1 MPSNR
6 QLFLQH
12 LAQTSDIPMCLEINK
27 AEGVFLFDTKG
38 KKYFDLI
45 SGISVSNLGH
55 NYPSITQAIKKQADE
70 YLHLM
75 VYGEYVQSPQVEL
88 AKKLSEILPS
98 SLPCSY
104 FVNSGSEAIE
114 GALKLAKR
122 FTGKTKIFSFNN
134 AYHGSSHGALSICGN
149 HEFKRAFYPLLPDVY
164 HLEFNN
170 FFQLNEID
178 NNTACVVIEPI
189 QAEAGVI
196 LPDKNF
202 LQELSKKCNEKNALL
217 IFDEIQTGYGRT
229 GSMFAFEH
237 FGVIPD
243 ILVLA
248 KGFGGGLPLGAFISS
263 KEIMHC
269 LTHNPVLGHITTF
282 GGNALSCSASIATL
296 EVLNNNKKLIQTVTE
311 KEQLF
316 RKLLKGKKIKAIRSA
331 GLMLAIEFDDFETN
345 KKIID
350 CCIEK
355 GVITDW
361 FLFNPQSM
369 RIAPPLI
376 ITEAQIEEC
385 CKIINEAIERI

>member
-1 MPSNR
+1 MPSSR

-12 LAQTSDIPMCLEINK
+12 IAQTSDTPMSLEICK
-27 AEGVFLFDTKG
+27 ADGVYLYDVNG
-38 KKYFDLI
+38 KKYIDLI

-55 NYPSITQAIKKQADE
+55 NYPSVTQAIKKQADE

-75 VYGEYVQSPQVEL
+75 VYGEYIQAPQVEL
-88 AKKLSEILPS
+88 AKKLSEILPN
-98 SLPCSY
+98 SLSCSY

-122 FTGKTKIFSFNN
+122 FTGKTKIFSFKN

-149 HEFKRAFYPLLPDVY
+149 FEFKRAFFPLLPDVY
-164 HLEFNN
+164 HLEFND
-170 FFQLNEID
+170 FSQLNEID
-178 NNTACVVIEPI
+178 EDTACVVIEPI
-189 QAEAGVI
+189 QAEAGII
-196 LPDKNF
+196 LPEKNF
-202 LQELSKKCNEKNALL
+202 LQELRKKCKEKNALL

-229 GSMFAFEH
+229 GSMFAFEY
-237 FGVIPD
+237 FNVIPD
-243 ILVLA
+243 ILILA

-269 LTHNPVLGHITTF
+269 LTHQPVLGHITTF
-282 GGNALSCSASIATL
+282 GGNALSCSASLATL
-296 EVLNNNKKLIQTVTE
+296 EVLNNNKKLIQSVVE

-316 RKLLKGKKIKAIRSA
+316 RKRLEGKKIKDIRSA
-331 GLMLAIEFDDFETN
+331 GLLFAIEFKDFETN

-350 CCIEK
+350 YCIEM
-355 GVITDW
+355 GVVTDW

-376 ITEAQIEEC
+376 ITNEQIEEC
-385 CKIINEAIERI
+385 CIKINEAIERI